1 MIYDRE
7 SLMALIKTILYSFR
21 KHDEAILRIIF
32 STKRLAV
39 FNSHLS
45 LPLFKGSK

>member
-1 MIYDRE
+1 MIYDRD
-7 SLMALIKTILYSFR
+7 SLLILIKTILYSFR

-32 STKRLAV
+32 STKKLDV
-39 FNSHLS
+39 LKSFPS